1 MTEDRP
7 LHVVLAG
14 GGSAGHIEP
23 ALALA
28 DALGRRDPRNEVTCL
43 GTTKG
48 LDTKLIPARGYPL
61 ELIPA
66 VPMPRKPTR
75 DLLTVPSRLAG
86 TVRRAAEVLDKVS
99 ADVVVGFGGYVAL
112 PAYFAAR
119 RRSVPIVVHEAN
131 VRPGLANRVGARM
144 TEWIATGSPDSRLG
158 GGRYLGM
165 PLRRMISNLDRPA
178 LRAEAL
184 ESFGFEQGR
193 ATLLVFGGSLGARRL
208 NEAIE
213 GAAEA
218 FSAAG
223 VQILHALG
231 RGAWHDD
238 AEFPV
243 TGAAYV
249 RVPYLDRMD
258 LAYAAADAVLC
269 RGGMMTCSELA
280 AVGLPAVYVPLPVG
294 NGEQRLN
301 AQPVVRAG
309 GGLLVDD
316 EKLTP
321 AWLVENL
328 LPLLADRERLG
339 EMGRAAAAFGRRDG
353 DEALVDLV
361 YEAVKGGPMSRA
373 AVKTRDR
380 IGGAAEAEVEDEDE
394 AAEAER

>member
-1 MTEDRP
+1 MTEDPP

-28 DALGRRDPRNEVTCL
+28 DALRRRDERTEITCL

-48 LDTKLIPARGYPL
+48 LDTKLIPSRGYPL

-66 VPMPRKPTR
+66 VPMPRKPTM
-75 DLLTVPSRLAG
+75 DVFTVPSRLAG
-86 TVRRAAEVLDKVS
+86 TVRRAAEVLDKT
-99 ADVVVGFGGYVAL
+99 AAHVVVGFGGYVSL

-131 VRPGLANRVGARM
+131 VRPGLANRIGARM
-144 TEWIATGSPDSRLG
+144 TDWIATGSPDCRIG

-165 PLRRMISNLDRPA
+165 PLRQMISSLDRQA

-184 ESFGFEQGR
+184 EFFGLR
-193 ATLLVFGGSLGARRL
+193 ADRKTLLVFGGSQGARRL

-223 VQILHALG
+223 VQIVHALG
-231 RGAWHDD
+231 RGAYRESGEV
-238 AEFPV
+238 AV
-243 TGAAYV
+243 SGARYV

-280 AVGLPAVYVPLPVG
+280 AVGLPAAYVPLPIG

-316 EKLTP
+316 EELTS
-321 AWLVENL
+321 AWLEANL
-328 LPLLADRERLG
+328 LPLLADREKLD
-339 EMGRAAAAFGRRDG
+339 EMGKAAAEFGRRDG

-361 YEAVKGGPMSRA
+361 YEAVRG
-373 AVKTRDR
+373 
-380 IGGAAEAEVEDEDE
+380 IAAEQVEETVTAAEVDQ
-394 AAEAER
+394 

>member
-1 MTEDRP
+1 VTEDPP

-28 DALGRRDPRNEVTCL
+28 DALRRRDERTEITCI
-43 GTTKG
+43 GTTRGG

-66 VPMPRKPTR
+66 VPMPRKPTI
-75 DLLTVPSRLAG
+75 DVFTVPSRLAG
-86 TVRRAAEVLDKVS
+86 TVRRTVEVLDQAA
-99 ADVVVGFGGYVAL
+99 ADVVVGFGGHVAL

-131 VRPGLANRVGARM
+131 VRPGLANRIGARM
-144 TEWIATGSPDSRLG
+144 TDWIATGSPDCRLG

-165 PLRRMISNLDRPA
+165 PLRQMISHLDR
-178 LRAEAL
+178 RARRDEAL
-184 ESFGFEQGR
+184 EFFGLQPGLK
-193 ATLLVFGGSLGARRL
+193 TLLVSGGSLGARRL

-213 GAAEA
+213 DVAEP

-231 RGAWHDD
+231 RAAWRED
-238 AEFPV
+238 AGFPV
-243 TGAAYV
+243 SGAPYV

-258 LAYAAADAVLC
+258 LAYAAADAMLC

-280 AVGLPAVYVPLPVG
+280 AVGLPAVYVPLPIG

-316 EKLTP
+316 EELTS
-321 AWLVENL
+321 AWLTANL
-328 LPLLADRERLG
+328 LPLLADREKLD
-339 EMGRAAAAFGRRDG
+339 EMGRAAAEFGRRDG

-361 YEAVKGGPMSRA
+361 YEAVRA
-373 AVKTRDR
+373 GVTEKVAQTV
-380 IGGAAEAEVEDEDE
+380 EAD
-394 AAEAER
+394 A

>member
-1 MTEDRP
+1 VTEDPP

-28 DALGRRDPRNEVTCL
+28 DALLRRDERTEITCL
-43 GTTKG
+43 GTTRGG

-66 VPMPRKPTR
+66 VPMPRKPTI
-75 DLLTVPSRLAG
+75 DVFTVPSRLAG
-86 TVRRAAEVLDKVS
+86 TVRRTVEVLDQAA
-99 ADVVVGFGGYVAL
+99 ADVVVGFGGHVAL

-131 VRPGLANRVGARM
+131 VRPGLANRIGARM
-144 TEWIATGSPDSRLG
+144 TDWIATGSPDCRLG

-165 PLRRMISNLDRPA
+165 PLRQMISSLDRRA
-178 LRAEAL
+178 LRAEAV
-184 ESFGFEQGR
+184 EFFGLNPDLK
-193 ATLLVFGGSLGARRL
+193 TLLVSGGSLGARRL

-213 GAAEA
+213 DVAEA

-231 RGAWHDD
+231 RGAWRED

-243 TGAAYV
+243 SGAPYV

-258 LAYAAADAVLC
+258 LAYAAADAMLC

-280 AVGLPAVYVPLPVG
+280 AVGLPAVYVPLPIG

-309 GGLLVDD
+309 GGLLVQD
-316 EKLTP
+316 EELTS
-321 AWLVENL
+321 AWLTANL
-328 LPLLADRERLG
+328 LPLLADREKLD
-339 EMGRAAAAFGRRDG
+339 EMGKAAAEFGRRDG

-361 YEAVKGGPMSRA
+361 YEAVRA
-373 AVKTRDR
+373 GVTEKV
-380 IGGAAEAEVEDEDE
+380 AATVEVE
-394 AAEAER
+394 A

>member
-1 MTEDRP
+1 MTEDPP

-28 DALGRRDPRNEVTCL
+28 DALLRRDERTEITCL
-43 GTTKG
+43 GTTRGG

-66 VPMPRKPTR
+66 VPMPRKPTI
-75 DLLTVPSRLAG
+75 DVFTVPSRLAG
-86 TVRRAAEVLDKVS
+86 TVRRTVEVLDRAA
-99 ADVVVGFGGYVAL
+99 ADVVVGFGGHVAL

-131 VRPGLANRVGARM
+131 VRPGLANRIGARM
-144 TEWIATGSPDSRLG
+144 TEWIATGSPDCRLG

-165 PLRRMISNLDRPA
+165 PLRQMISSLDRRA
-178 LRAEAL
+178 LRAEAV
-184 ESFGFEQGR
+184 EFFGLNPDLK
-193 ATLLVFGGSLGARRL
+193 TLLVSGGSLGARRL

-213 GAAEA
+213 DVAEA

-231 RGAWHDD
+231 RGAWRED

-243 TGAAYV
+243 SGAPYV

-258 LAYAAADAVLC
+258 LAYAAADAMLC

-280 AVGLPAVYVPLPVG
+280 AVGLPAVYVPLPIG

-309 GGLLVDD
+309 GGLLVQD
-316 EKLTP
+316 EELTS
-321 AWLVENL
+321 AWLTANL
-328 LPLLADRERLG
+328 LPLLADREKLD
-339 EMGRAAAAFGRRDG
+339 EMGKAAAEFGRRDG

-361 YEAVKGGPMSRA
+361 YEAVRA
-373 AVKTRDR
+373 GVTEKV
-380 IGGAAEAEVEDEDE
+380 AATVEVE
-394 AAEAER
+394 A

>member
-23 ALALA
+23 ALSLA
-28 DALGRRDPRNEVTCL
+28 DVLRRRDPESEITCL

-48 LDTKLIPARGYPL
+48 LDTKLIPERGYPL

-75 DLLTVPSRLAG
+75 DVLTMPTRLAG
-86 TVRRAAEVLDKVS
+86 TVRRAAEVLEKVG
-99 ADVVVGFGGYVAL
+99 ADVVVGFGGYVSL

-119 RRSVPIVVHEAN
+119 RRGVPIVVHEAN

-144 TEWIATGSPDSRLG
+144 TDWIATGSPDCRLS

-165 PLRRMISNLDRPA
+165 PLRRAISQLDRSA
-178 LRAEAL
+178 LRTEAR
-184 ESFGFEQGR
+184 EFFGLRPE
-193 ATLLVFGGSLGARRL
+193 APTLLVYGGSQGARRL
-208 NEAIE
+208 NEAVE
-213 GAAEA
+213 GAAERL
-218 FSAAG
+218 SDGG

-231 RGAWHDD
+231 RANWRGDD
-238 AEFPV
+238 AAPPV
-243 TGAAYV
+243 PGAPYV

-269 RGGMMTCSELA
+269 RGGMMTCAELA

-309 GGLLVDD
+309 GGVLVED
-316 EKLTP
+316 ENLTP
-321 AWLVENL
+321 EWLLENL
-328 LPLLADRERLG
+328 LPLLGDRAALE

-353 DEALVDLV
+353 DEALADLV
-361 YEAVKGGPMSRA
+361 EQAVGRGAAAQDAALDQRA
-373 AVKTRDR
+373 AN
-380 IGGAAEAEVEDEDE
+380 GAGS
-394 AAEAER
+394 ER